1 MRLKRSLQLAPEHE
15 NRSAVYHC
23 VSRTVW
29 REFLFQKEEKEYL
42 SGLIRQY
49 EIYCGVK
56 VLTYCVMSNHFHILV
71 EVPPKSVAESVADW
85 HDEAFLNKLSEIYS
99 GVYVADVRR
108 LIEAARVTNRKD
120 RDSLEKIEQI
130 VRGIKQRYTNRMGD
144 LSEFIKAIKQKF
156 TLWYNKRKGLQGTLW
171 EGRFKS
177 QLVEDGEAALTVAAY
192 IDLNPVRAGIV
203 DDPKDY
209 RWCGYGEAVAGEKQ
223 ARRGLLRVIQKK
235 EADVPNATLSQQWRK
250 VATKYRVTLAIRGI
264 SSTKN
269 SVSTPSPA
277 QGESKSKRY
286 KNRHGF
292 SREEIEKI
300 IAEGGKLSLSEM
312 LRCRVRYFTDGAVL
326 GSKEFVNEYFQRLKE
341 KAQSA
346 DDYQGQYEKRE
357 TGARKMR
364 GVKLENL
371 HTMRDLRKDAFS

>member
-1 MRLKRSLQLAPEHE
+1 MRMKRSLQLMHDHE
-15 NRSAVYHC
+15 NRSALYHC
-23 VSRTVW
+23 VFRTVW

-49 EIYCGVK
+49 EIYCGVR

-71 EVPPKSVAESVADW
+71 EVPPKSEAESVADW

-99 GVYVADVRR
+99 DVHVADVRR
-108 LIEAARVTNRKD
+108 LIEAARVTNCKD
-120 RDSLEKIEQI
+120 RESLEKIEQI
-130 VRGIKQRYTNRMGD
+130 VRGIKLRYTKRMGD